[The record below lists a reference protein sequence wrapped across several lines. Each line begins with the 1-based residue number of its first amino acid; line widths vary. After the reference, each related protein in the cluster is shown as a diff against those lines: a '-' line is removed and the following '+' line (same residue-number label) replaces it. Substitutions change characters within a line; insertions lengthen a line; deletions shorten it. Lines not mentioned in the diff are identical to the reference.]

1 MLFLFSFRATNGV
14 VGKVDI
20 VNSDANV
27 EVTKKKRKKRSK
39 KKKTVVQDDDD
50 SDDDE
55 EEETVVETIQT
66 TESKPPQTTL
76 GAYCPRET
84 IFSSEHPMLYFAL
97 LSCAVISLLPFT
109 VWCEERYIDLNKSQ
123 HEKEKNILHQQRRK
137 ERKRNYSS
145 LRL

>member
-1 MLFLFSFRATNGV
+1 LTCHSCYRWIIIPFLFSFRATNGV

-20 VNSDANV
+20 VNNDANV

-55 EEETVVETIQT
+55 EEETVVETVQT

-76 GAYCPRET
+76 GDEN
-84 IFSSEHPMLYFAL
+84 
-97 LSCAVISLLPFT
+97 SL
-109 VWCEERYIDLNKSQ
+109 
-123 HEKEKNILHQQRRK
+123 HH
-137 ERKRNYSS
+137 
-145 LRL
+145 